1 MRNLVILFV
10 SLISLHSQ
18 ASNNQIF
25 INEAFVETLDVK
37 TKEAVQL
44 LRAPFTKPEQI
55 TQVFHNVGS
64 LLHDARDGRGLF
76 LEVYATSSES
86 VNGFIKDRKFKNPYW
101 VNQLLISF
109 GNIYREIILGELV
122 GDVKNVP
129 KAWREV
135 FKAIKDKSPRLSSEL
150 MAAMQAHI
158 SRDMVFAL
166 LEVKTNFKSQTVKA
180 DYLKIAEALKN
191 ETPDIWKE
199 IKSYGQMR
207 QLLPLKWEEE
217 ILVAWTINLRKRAW
231 TRAKN
236 IAACKTPAEAQKM
249 RAEVETNAENRIE
262 EINILGGL
270 IK

>member
-1 MRNLVILFV
+1 MRNLIILFI

-25 INEAFVETLDVK
+25 IDEAFVETLDAD
-37 TKEAVQL
+37 TKEAIQL
-44 LRAPFTKPEQI
+44 LREPFTKPEQI
-55 TQVFHNVGS
+55 TQVFRLTGS
-64 LLHDARDGRGLF
+64 LLREARDGRGLF

-86 VNGFIKDRKFKNPYW
+86 VNGFVAEGKFKNPYW
-101 VNQLLISF
+101 VNQLLLSF

-122 GDVKNVP
+122 GDLRHVP

-135 FKAIKDKSPRLSSEL
+135 FKAVKDKSPRLSSEL

-166 LEVKTNFKSQTVKA
+166 LEVKTNFKSATVKA
-180 DYLKIAEALKN
+180 DYLKIADALKN
-191 ETPDIWKE
+191 ETPAIWNE
-199 IKSYGQMR
+199 IKSYGEMR
-207 QLLPLKWEEE
+207 QLLPVKWEEE

-231 TRAKN
+231 KRAQK
-236 IAACKTPAEAQKM
+236 IAACKTPEETQKM
-249 RAEVETNAENRIE
+249 RDEVETNAENRIE
-262 EINILGGL
+262 EINVLGKL

>member
-1 MRNLVILFV
+1 MRNLIILCI

-18 ASNNQIF
+18 ASDRHVF
-25 INEAFVETLDVK
+25 INEAIVETLDAQ
-37 TKEAVQL
+37 TQQAIQL
-44 LRAPFTKPEQI
+44 LRDPFTKPEQI
-55 TQVFHNVGS
+55 TQVFRSAGS
-64 LLHDARDGRGLF
+64 LLHDVRDGRGLF

-86 VNGFIKDRKFKNPYW
+86 VDEYMTKGKFKHPYW
-101 VNQLLISF
+101 VKQLLISF

-122 GDVKNVP
+122 GDLTHVP

-135 FKAIKDKSPRLSSEL
+135 FKAVKDKSPRLSSEL

-199 IKSYGQMR
+199 IKSYGEMR
-207 QLLPLKWEEE
+207 QLLPVKWEEE

-231 TRAKN
+231 MRAKK

-249 RAEVETNAENRIE
+249 RDEVETNAENRIE
-262 EINILGGL
+262 EIKILGKL